1 MELLEAIR
9 CRHSVRQYTDRPL
22 PREIIQE
29 LETEIA
35 ACNAESGLHI
45 RLVTDEPDA
54 FQGVLAHYGKFSGVR
69 NYLALIGPK
78 GPELDEKLG
87 YYGARLTLKAV
98 QLGLVGGTDVPEG
111 QVPLRSGTRRK
122 ACLRYYAGLWREP
135 RRPPQEQGPGTGLS
149 GGRPHAGL
157 VPGRC

>member
-22 PREIIQE
+22 PREIIQK

-98 QLGLVGGTDVPEG
+98 QLGLDTCWVALTFRKGKC
-111 QVPLRSGTRRK
+111 RTRRK